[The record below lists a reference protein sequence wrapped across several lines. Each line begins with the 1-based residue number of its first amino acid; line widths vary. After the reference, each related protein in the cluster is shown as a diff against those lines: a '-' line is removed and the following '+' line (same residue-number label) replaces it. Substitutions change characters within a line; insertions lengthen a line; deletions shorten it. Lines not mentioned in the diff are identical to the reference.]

1 MAQNIP
7 VNLAGLAV
15 FPEGENQEVATG
27 DVTLPNLTPM
37 TDTVSGAGILGEVEV
52 PSSGHYSSMQ
62 VGIAWK
68 TINKDVFKLVSS
80 QMKGLEIRGAFKEF
94 DNTRGVTVIKS
105 IKIVVRG
112 FGKGVDLGTLVQNAA
127 TGTSNT
133 IEVTY
138 LKIFIDG
145 TSVFE
150 LDKFNY
156 VSRVNGEDDM
166 ADIRKALGLA

>member
-1 MAQNIP
+1 MTQSIP
-7 VNLAGLAV
+7 INLAGLAV
-15 FPEGENQEVATG
+15 FLEGLNQQVATG
-27 DVTLPNLTPM
+27 DVTLPTLTPM
-37 TDTVSGAGILGEVEV
+37 TDTVNGAGILGDVEV

-94 DNTRGVTVIKS
+94 DNTRGVTVTKA

-112 FGKGVDLGTLVQNAA
+112 FGKGVELGTLVQNAA
-127 TGTSNT
+127 SNTSNT

-138 LKIFIDG
+138 IKIFIDG